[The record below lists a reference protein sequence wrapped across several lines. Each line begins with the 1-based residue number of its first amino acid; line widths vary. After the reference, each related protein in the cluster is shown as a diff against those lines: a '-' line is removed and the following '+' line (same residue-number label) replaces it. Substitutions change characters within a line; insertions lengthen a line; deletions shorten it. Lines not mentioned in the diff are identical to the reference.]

1 MGYQSPSIIEYL
13 EPLTGDLF
21 TARYADCIFNEDH
34 FPAVGGDSKYQ
45 NECQEINWNL
55 QDIPASDP
63 RTLETEFQVQ
73 KIIDLQHI
81 ANNLPDAFTDIK
93 GVTKSLN
100 PTRNVPARGEIPKNT
115 TSIPIQ
121 NKRGRPKNTS
131 QDKASNKQPR
141 KQKNKISET
150 VNANQPHVDRHQTVN
165 QNNVDGQHLQPSSVV
180 HLNTDT
186 RTSEYPDSIVMG
198 NHEES
203 IGIRE
208 ISTNYSETG
217 ISYDRK
223 TTVVDTF
230 FSKQIAHDLHNDP
243 DPKTLV
249 ECRKC
254 PDWTQ
259 WKNAIQS
266 ELDPLTKGK
275 VFTLA
280 IPTPPSI
287 FHVGYKWIF
296 NRKWNEN
303 NEVVRYKARL
313 VAQGFI
319 QRPSIDFNETYFPVI
334 SRITFRFL
342 ISLAVKNHLSVQL
355 MDVVAAYLYGSLD
368 SDIYMKI
375 PDGIPIPNP
384 NANRNIYCV
393 KIQKSLYGLKQS
405 GRMWYNRLN
414 EFLLQKGYTTN
425 DDSPCVFIKKSQTGF
440 CIISVYVNDINEAH
454 NHLMTKFEMKD
465 LGQTKFSLGLQLEHI
480 PSGIFVYQAAYIHKI
495 LEKFNMDKAHPTK
508 TPMIVRSLDLNKDSF
523 RPHDEGEGILGPE
536 VPYLSAIGVLMYL
549 ANSTRPDIAFAVNL
563 LARHSAIPTK

>member
-1 MGYQSPSIIEYL
+1 
-13 EPLTGDLF
+13 
-21 TARYADCIFNEDH
+21 
-34 FPAVGGDSKYQ
+34 
-45 NECQEINWNL
+45 
-55 QDIPASDP
+55 
-63 RTLETEFQVQ
+63 
-73 KIIDLQHI
+73 
-81 ANNLPDAFTDIK
+81 
-93 GVTKSLN
+93 
-100 PTRNVPARGEIPKNT
+100 
-115 TSIPIQ
+115 
-121 NKRGRPKNTS
+121 
-131 QDKASNKQPR
+131 
-141 KQKNKISET
+141 
-150 VNANQPHVDRHQTVN
+150 
-165 QNNVDGQHLQPSSVV
+165 
-180 HLNTDT
+180 
-186 RTSEYPDSIVMG
+186 
-198 NHEES
+198 
-203 IGIRE
+203 
-208 ISTNYSETG
+208 
-217 ISYDRK
+217 
-223 TTVVDTF
+223 
-230 FSKQIAHDLHNDP
+230 
-243 DPKTLV
+243 LV

-480 PSGIFVYQAAYIHKI
+480 PSGIFVYQAAYIQKI

-563 LARHSAIPTK
+563 LARHNAIPTK